1 MPRYWTGWGMTGSFT
16 AGSPRTRGPQSPA
29 VLRLALLASHDERA
43 AGRGHGPAEVHR
55 DLGVLDLAALARGIV
70 VRVDALG
77 GARTVVVH
85 GAAELAH
92 VLDHHGHAVR
102 VALAEVAARRVVGA
116 RAPELD
122 DPARHVGAALALLAE
137 PVLLQ
142 LEHGGE
148 REGVVGAGDVDVLG
162 RDPGRRKDNVLG
174 VVAGHPRDGAIRP
187 MEVQARL
194 RDAPGDAHDI
204 DGPVLQVARTFDRRD
219 DDARRV
225 VRLDAA
231 VEEME
236 RLDDPARVEDVR
248 HRHALL
254 QERLRGLRGVLA
266 VRDAH
271 VRDLRGGRAVLVH
284 VAHEGRREVLA
295 GAPHPV
301 GHLREVQPAHGLGGA
316 RPGAT
321 DAELRVSVHRAVDC
335 DGIAHARFDRPHR
348 QADQRL
354 SGRAAPHHVHVEVE
368 PDAEVGGHAVGER
381 RVAALVVEHPV
392 HVGRFEAGVEDRL
405 ADRLHG
411 HGPRRAPR
419 AARVLRLSDAD
430 DAVLVP
436 EPATL
441 DDHLSGAS
449 SIFWTL
455 GLSPRY
461 PAAARCYHFVADC
474 VIGPDR
480 ADAALSPWG
489 SALTPRAIGRGC
501 RSRARGRG
509 RRRSRGPRALV
520 WPDPRPTGAFRVP
533 A

>member
-43 AGRGHGPAEVHR
+43 AGRGHGPAKVHR

-102 VALAEVAARRVVGA
+102 VALAEVAARRVVGT

-122 DPARHVGAALALLAE
+122 DPARHVGAALTLLTE

-148 REGVVGAGDVDVLG
+148 REGVVGAG
-162 RDPGRRKDNVLG
+162 
-174 VVAGHPRDGAIRP
+174 HPRDGAIRP
-187 MEVQARL
+187 VEVQARL
-194 RDAPGDAHDI
+194 RHAARDAHDM
-204 DGPVLQVARTFDRRD
+204 DRPVLQVARAFDRRD

-236 RLDDPARVEDVR
+236 RLDDPARVEDVL

-254 QERLRGLRGVLA
+254 QERLRVLRGVLA

-271 VRDLRGGRAVLVH
+271 VGDLRGGRAVLVH

-301 GHLREVQPAHGLGGA
+301 GRLREVQPADGLGGA
-316 RPGAT
+316 RPGAA
-321 DAELRVSVHRAVDC
+321 DAELRVAVHRTVDR
-335 DGIAHARFDRPHR
+335 DGIAHARFNRPHR
-348 QADQRL
+348 EADQRL
-354 SGRAAPHHVHVEVE
+354 GGRAAPHHVHVEVE
-368 PDAEVGGHAVGER
+368 PDAEDGGHAVGER

-392 HVGRFEAGVEDRL
+392 DVGRFEPGVEDRL

-411 HGPRRAPR
+411 HGPRRAPG

-436 EPATL
+436 EPATQ

-449 SIFWTL
+449 SVFWTL
-455 GLSPRY
+455 GLPPRY
-461 PAAARCYHFVADC
+461 PGAARCYHFVANC
-474 VIGPDR
+474 VIDADR
-480 ADAALSPWG
+480 A
-489 SALTPRAIGRGC
+489 
-501 RSRARGRG
+501 
-509 RRRSRGPRALV
+509 
-520 WPDPRPTGAFRVP
+520 
-533 A
+533 